1 MEIFYYCELFEYKND
16 KISMPRTTFVA
27 SYFPPKP
34 TSSTATSTC
43 LNGLKQRKRF
53 EYAAKKASY
62 YLNSI
67 WKVHSPKMA
76 IAS

>member
-1 MEIFYYCELFEYKND
+1 MSQNKEK
-16 KISMPRTTFVA
+16 V
-27 SYFPPKP
+27 
-34 TSSTATSTC
+34 
-43 LNGLKQRKRF
+43 

-76 IAS
+76 IASLK